1 MVDAI
6 IRGTVER
13 GPRRDTVERGPRRD
27 PAAAKALPIG
37 MRIMW
42 RVVGGAILK
51 KMGKKCH

>member
-6 IRGTVER
+6 IRG
-13 GPRRDTVERGPRRD
+13 TVERGPRRD

-42 RVVGGAILK
+42 RVVGGDGGADADAD
-51 KMGKKCH
+51 MEDDGSRS